1 MVIAMKPRH
10 IPVMAQ
16 EVVRYLVTGNGG
28 IYLDCTVGTGGHA
41 AKILEVTSPYGR
53 LIGIDVDPQ
62 AISLAK
68 ENLSLYG
75 DRVSLIHGNFAD
87 LGQILAGQGISE
99 VDGVL
104 MDLGVSALQFDT
116 PSRGFSFR
124 HRGPLDM
131 RMDQTSGQPVSRDLN
146 RKNAAELAKIIRDFG
161 EERWARRIAVS
172 IVEARRKAPLKTT
185 TQLAEIVEKSV
196 PRSSRNIHPATR
208 TFQAFRIYRNREL
221 ANLKSGLDQAIPA
234 LRSGGRICVISF
246 HSLEDRIVK
255 RTFRAAERGC
265 ICPPE
270 APVCVCGRKP
280 ALRVLTKRP
289 VTPREEEIKV
299 NPRCRS
305 AKLRAAAKL

>member
-87 LGQILAGQGISE
+87 LAQILAGQGISE

-196 PRSSRNIHPATR
+196 ESQER
-208 TFQAFRIYRNREL
+208 
-221 ANLKSGLDQAIPA
+221 
-234 LRSGGRICVISF
+234 LRSGHSSPQIRRQDLCHFFSF
-246 HSLEDRIVK
+246 PGGSDREAHIP
-255 RTFRAAERGC
+255 RGG
-265 ICPPE
+265 
-270 APVCVCGRKP
+270 AWMYMSSRSTGV
-280 ALRVLTKRP
+280 RVWP
-289 VTPREEEIKV
+289 
-299 NPRCRS
+299 
-305 AKLRAAAKL
+305 